1 VEEVEMGLGD
11 EEEDVELDD
20 AGSADARDE
29 EVTCNET
36 GRCSDDDDVEVDV
49 LDAYVWRTQ
58 W

>member
-1 VEEVEMGLGD
+1 
-11 EEEDVELDD
+11 VELDD
-20 AGSADARDE
+20 AKSADVTDE

-36 GRCSDDDDVEVDV
+36 GRCSDDDDDVEVDV